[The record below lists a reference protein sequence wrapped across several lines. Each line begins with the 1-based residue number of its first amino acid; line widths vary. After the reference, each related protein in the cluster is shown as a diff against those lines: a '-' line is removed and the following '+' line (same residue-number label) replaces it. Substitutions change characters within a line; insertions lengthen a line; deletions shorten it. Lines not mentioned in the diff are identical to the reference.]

1 MFGTGKRSSV
11 SFFFFCFFFFF
22 FVVVV
27 FSLRLFVPPP
37 FFFASFRRFFSA
49 SRFFRFRFFRRALSF
64 RSSSGVSPSPPS
76 PQITGQNLSAAF
88 QPLSFRPP
96 CLMNLLR
103 GSHSAHVGTSSVIVR
118 EHAVREEKKSVS
130 EYVRQD
136 SNTKRKH
143 LQEREWR
150 PRNARNRTRARVCS
164 PKYIHL
170 IIVLKF
176 VKYSVIL

>member
-11 SFFFFCFFFFF
+11 SFFFFCFFFFVVVV
-22 FVVVV
+22 VVVV

-130 EYVRQD
+130 EYVRL
-136 SNTKRKH
+136 T
-143 LQEREWR
+143 
-150 PRNARNRTRARVCS
+150 
-164 PKYIHL
+164 L
-170 IIVLKF
+170 IIRESTFKRGNGGRAMLAIARERAF
-176 VKYSVIL
+176 AHQNIFI